1 MIYQGKQIIKQYLGT
16 QSIVRKYLGDAL
28 FWESVKPI
36 EEIDWTVEAT
46 FVGYESASSS
56 ILYKSVSLN
65 TVERMA
71 IDGVEI
77 TPTNTYVFGDR
88 EKHTVQYKFT
98 HNYVPIAMFYTITN
112 IQSVKILNAESV
124 GSGAFADTFFL
135 YDLYV
140 SKSVKSIASDAF
152 DNTSVLRKITV
163 EDGNTA
169 FYPVE
174 DGSLV
179 EIATN
184 KLLKGTYKCVIPEG
198 VKKIGAYAFYK
209 NIGIETAVVI
219 PDSVEDIGFGAFW
232 GCDEIPSLTL
242 GASVESVGQ
251 YAFGECSKLSEITVR
266 SFSFSGH
273 LTSFEGLPEEG
284 RLYYPCGSS
293 YEDWLE
299 SFGSGWV
306 GDCITFVEE
315 VTDYDIIAEFI
326 PSVSEAILLGNTA
339 NVAKMFVND
348 VEVAVANTYKF
359 PLFNTV
365 NKVKYKLIDN
375 TQIGNN
381 TFSSCIDMTDI
392 AIPDTITTI
401 NDNAFYSCCSL
412 TSIELPETVTTIG
425 SYAFWSLYR
434 LTSITIPENV
444 TYIGKSA
451 FEECSGLAEITCN
464 ATTAPSLG
472 EYAFR
477 YVPESVNLYYPCGSN
492 YSVWISALGCE
503 DTCGEPE
510 PQIEW
515 DIEVYY
521 NTSRMMPQVLPFT
534 LYKYGDN
541 VERMWVDGVEVTPSS
556 TYAFADTAE
565 HTVAY
570 KFKEPRIQGSMF
582 SGITGVLS
590 VTIYPTVQEVGVRA
604 FKGCTKMTSI
614 VLKGAP
620 PTLAGTDVFE
630 GASTSGTFYSP
641 NGYDCSEWLSVLGD
655 GWSEVK
661 YDV

>member
-1 MIYQGKQIIKQYLGT
+1 MIYQGKQIIAQYLGT
-16 QSIVRKYLGDAL
+16 QSIARKYLGDAL
-28 FWESVKPI
+28 FWESVNPK

-46 FVGYESASSS
+46 FGGYESTSST
-56 ILYKSVSLN
+56 ILYSSVSLN
-65 TVERMA
+65 IVERMA

-77 TPTNTYVFGDR
+77 TPTKTYVFGDK

-98 HNYVPIAMFYTITN
+98 HNNVPNAMFYTIRG

-124 GSGAFADTFFL
+124 GSSAFADTFFL

-198 VKKIGAYAFYK
+198 VKKIGAYAFYNNK
-209 NIGIETAVVI
+209 AIETAVVI

-242 GASVESVGQ
+242 GASVETVGQ

-284 RLYYPCGSS
+284 RLYYPCGSL

-381 TFSSCIDMTDI
+381 TFKGCADMTDI

-401 NDNAFYSCCSL
+401 NDNAFYSCYSL

-477 YVPESVNLYYPCGSN
+477 YVPETVNLYYPCDSD
-492 YSVWISALGCE
+492 YSTWISALGCE
-503 DTCGEPE
+503 NTCGEPE
-510 PQIEW
+510 PAIEW
-515 DIEVYY
+515 DLEVYY
-521 NTSRMMPQVLPFT
+521 TSSSFAMLPTYFYT
-534 LYKYGDN
+534 YGDN
-541 VERMWVDGVEVTPSS
+541 VERMWVDGVEVTPSAS
-556 TYAFADTAE
+556 YNFGDTLQ

-570 KFKEPRIQGSMF
+570 KFKKPRIQGSMF
-582 SGITGVLS
+582 SGRTNVQT
-590 VTIYPTVQEVGVRA
+590 VTIYPTVQEIGVRA

-614 VLKGAP
+614 VLRGAP
-620 PTLAGTDVFE
+620 PTLAAADVFE
-630 GASTSGTFYSP
+630 GASTSGTLYSP
-641 NGYDCSEWLSVLGD
+641 NGYDCSEWLSLLGD